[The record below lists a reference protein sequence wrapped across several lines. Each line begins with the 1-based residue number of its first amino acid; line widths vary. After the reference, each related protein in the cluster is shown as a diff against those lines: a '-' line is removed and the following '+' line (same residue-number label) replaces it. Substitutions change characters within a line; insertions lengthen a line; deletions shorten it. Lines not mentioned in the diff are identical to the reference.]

1 MVQQFAYGRGGAAR
15 AIPDRNKWLRLR
27 AVSPDGGLGG
37 RDRRERRRWSLAEI
51 LARLDGRDRRERR
64 RWSLAE
70 ILARLDG
77 RDRRERRRWSLA
89 EILARLDGRDRRER
103 RRWSLAEILARLSRP
118 YGIGHILIVGCCAVR
133 SSQLESPHHDK
144 ITLPLDYQTTRLPD
158 YQTIR
163 LSDYSTTRRSN
174 ARSLYF

>member
-27 AVSPDGGLGG
+27 AVSPDGGLG
-37 RDRRERRRWSLAEI
+37 
-51 LARLDGRDRRERR
+51 GRDRRERR